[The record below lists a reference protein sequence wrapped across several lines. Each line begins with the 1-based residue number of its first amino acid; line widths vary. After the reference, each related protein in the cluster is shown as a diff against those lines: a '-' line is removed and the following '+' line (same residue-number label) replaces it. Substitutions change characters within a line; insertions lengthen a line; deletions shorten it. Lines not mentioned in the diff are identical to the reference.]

1 MHNGETQTCG
11 IYSVKVVDSTAAGD
25 TFSGYFLNEI
35 LDGASVKDALLLASV
50 ASSLC
55 VQSMGAA
62 DSVPSRE
69 RALEALKT
77 GEMGSLG
84 EWGGWR

>member
-1 MHNGETQTCG
+1 
-11 IYSVKVVDSTAAGD
+11 
-25 TFSGYFLNEI
+25 
-35 LDGASVKDALLLASV
+35 
-50 ASSLC
+50 